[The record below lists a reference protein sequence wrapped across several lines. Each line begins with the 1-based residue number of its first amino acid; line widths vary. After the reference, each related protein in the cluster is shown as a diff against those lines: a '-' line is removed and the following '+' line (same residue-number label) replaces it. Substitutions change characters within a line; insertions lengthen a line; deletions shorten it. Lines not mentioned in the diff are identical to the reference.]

1 MAQQD
6 HDPDLNRLG
15 RELRGLT
22 PQPCPINR
30 DAVMF
35 RAGQASVPR
44 NWLWPVATALSTCLA
59 ITFGAALLIQP
70 AFEHRVEAT
79 PTWKPN
85 PHNYDPPVQN
95 GIMPGGP
102 GDGPGEVPA
111 ATTEEEIWPA
121 PQTGYFHAE
130 NKVLRWGLD
139 GIASPPAAPAPRPAE
154 KPEMLLRSF

>member
-1 MAQQD
+1 MAHKD
-6 HDPDLNRLG
+6 YDPDLNHLG
-15 RELRGLT
+15 RQLRGLT
-22 PQPCPINR
+22 PRPCPIDR

-59 ITFGAALLIQP
+59 ITFGAALLVQP
-70 AFEHRVEAT
+70 AFEHRVEVA
-79 PTWKPN
+79 PGWQPKLHSYGVPA
-85 PHNYDPPVQN
+85 DDVPVS
-95 GIMPGGP
+95 GGGGDLP
-102 GDGPGEVPA
+102 GDA
-111 ATTEEEIWPA
+111 AAATEEEFWPA